1 MINTFTMIN
10 AILRCQI
17 LFYILNYNKKHLLI
31 RITSKLRKI
40 MLNNKDRDNNNL
52 NWKDSELAIFIII
65 TIKTDN
71 NRKKIRQ

>member
-10 AILRCQI
+10 AFLRYQI

>member
-1 MINTFTMIN
+1 
-10 AILRCQI
+10 
-17 LFYILNYNKKHLLI
+17 
-31 RITSKLRKI
+31 